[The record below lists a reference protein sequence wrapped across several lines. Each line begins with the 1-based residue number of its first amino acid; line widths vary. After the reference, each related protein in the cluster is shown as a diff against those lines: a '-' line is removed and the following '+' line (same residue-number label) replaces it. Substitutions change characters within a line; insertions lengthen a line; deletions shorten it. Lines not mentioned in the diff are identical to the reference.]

1 MESKKNDRTEGKLR
15 WELLPIPLMEKL
27 VEVYEFGAN
36 KYGPNTWQELED
48 GEDRYLGAMFRHL
61 NAHKKGEKIDPESGL
76 LHVQH
81 MAWNAIAIMYTV
93 LHKEENHDKC

>member
-1 MESKKNDRTEGKLR
+1 MESKKNDRIEGKLR

-61 NAHKKGEKIDPESGL
+61 NAHMKGEKLDPESKL
-76 LHVQH
+76 FHVQH
-81 MAWNAIAIMYTV
+81 MAWNAIAIMYCV
-93 LHKEENHDKC
+93 LNKEENNGK